1 MSHDIKPGAHVRL
14 LLILL
19 LSLGLQARENPFF
32 PSESVDLPQTTANV
46 IAAYPPLKRVAMTFP
61 DQARVLEEVSITYKN
76 LDGTLETQKL
86 QVQQSIDWHL
96 PLFISQSYTP
106 QQSSAPL
113 KNGQNETVQFQFI
126 SLHVS
131 QNSLEVMT
139 KDRLIRHFLMVSPH
153 RIVLDFE
160 READFLSY
168 EKALSTLPFKQIRL
182 GNHKGYYRAVVTLDG
197 RYRYTL
203 EPTSNGVRITIL

>member
-1 MSHDIKPGAHVRL
+1 MRHL
-14 LLILL
+14 LLLL

-32 PSESVDLPQTTANV
+32 ASESVDVPQTTANV
-46 IAAYPPLKRVAMTFP
+46 IAAYPPLKRVAMSFP

-96 PLFISQSYTP
+96 PLFISQSYVPATDP
-106 QQSSAPL
+106 API
-113 KNGQNETVQFQFI
+113 KTASKETVNFQTI
-126 SLHVS
+126 TLHVS
-131 QNSLEVMT
+131 PNGLEIVT

-168 EKALSTLPFKQIRL
+168 EKTLSTLPFMQVRF
-182 GNHKGYYRAVVTLDG
+182 GNHKGFYRAVVTLDG
-197 RYRYTL
+197 RYRYSL
-203 EPTSNGVRITIL
+203 EPNSSGVRITIL